1 MSNTKTSNKKPNYVE
16 GVRLFKPGD
25 NAPQNLLANV
35 LITPRILIETLKKDD
50 VQDAKSEY
58 RGDTQYKANL
68 WKNDD
73 GSLSMSFN
81 TYKPTEQKET
91 KVAQGGADLP
101 W

>member
-1 MSNTKTSNKKPNYVE
+1 MSKT
-16 GVRLFKPGD
+16 GR
-25 NAPQNLLANV
+25 
-35 LITPRILIETLKKDD
+35 
-50 VQDAKSEY
+50 
-58 RGDTQYKANL
+58 DTQYKANL

>member
-1 MSNTKTSNKKPNYVE
+1 MSNTKTKYVN
-16 GVRLFKPGD
+16 GVRLFNPGD

-35 LITPRILIETLKKDD
+35 LITPKLLIECLKQDE

-58 RGDTQYKANL
+58 KGDTQYKANL

-91 KVAQGGADLP
+91 KVAQGETDLP